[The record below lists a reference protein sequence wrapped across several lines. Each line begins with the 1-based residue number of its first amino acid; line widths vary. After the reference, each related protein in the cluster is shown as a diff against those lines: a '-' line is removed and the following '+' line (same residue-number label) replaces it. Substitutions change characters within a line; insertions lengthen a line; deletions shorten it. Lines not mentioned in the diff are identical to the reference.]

1 MPDNLISWNTVLM
14 IIVLVLVIHA
24 GIKVINNMFSEN
36 KNKKKN
42 SLF

>member
-1 MPDNLISWNTVLM
+1 MLDNLTWGNVLM
-14 IIVLVLVIHA
+14 IIVLVLSCYT
-24 GIKVINNMFSEN
+24 GIKAIDILFSEN